1 MNTTWSRRGLLK
13 AVGLTGAA
21 GAALAACAPAEP
33 EGSGDGGGS
42 SGGTFHGA
50 WPYLPPPE
58 GHFNFAA
65 QPYAGVPTVLLADGP
80 YRDLLTPP

>member
-50 WPYLPPPE
+50 WPYLPPP
-58 GHFNFAA
+58 
-65 QPYAGVPTVLLADGP
+65 
-80 YRDLLTPP
+80 